1 MHTTVDLIDAA
12 KAARGIAT
20 DYRLAKILGLT
31 TAAVSAMRVRG
42 GGISDETAE
51 KLADLAGLDAG
62 YVLACAHAERAKS
75 ASLKSI
81 WESVAK
87 KAAGAAVAVLIGA
100 GLLPYADTPT
110 AGERAGGVGGMYIMS
125 NNIRTHADT
134 TLL

>member
-1 MHTTVDLIDAA
+1 MT
-12 KAARGIAT
+12 K
-20 DYRLAKILGLT
+20 
-31 TAAVSAMRVRG
+31 AAVSFVRSRG
-42 GGISDETAE
+42 GSVSDETAVKISE
-51 KLADLAGLDAG
+51 LTGLPAD
-62 YVLACAHAERAKS
+62 YCIACAHAERAKS

-100 GLLPYADTPT
+100 GLLPYANTPT